1 MSTIRCKKCGVSI
14 DAKSGECPVCGTV
27 YYVLS
32 QDETEEKSLKDE
44 AKGKSNN
51 NVMKTGSSSDFKK
64 PTAPGAKDDDDMIF
78 DVEAQRTL
86 SQMRLDDAP
95 PIEKGNRPPGFEFD
109 ISEQTTTSSRPV
121 REGPAR
127 PAPGRTQSGDAVRIG
142 EQREPTASSGG
153 SKGRK
158 RPPAPG
164 SKKARGMSVNGQAG
178 TPEGPKGRLDNRM
191 LLLGGIGVLAV
202 LTLIICFAAG
212 VFSFGKN
219 NDENI
224 MPEVVGKTIA
234 EAQDALADFDIKLET
249 ILEDSDEP
257 ENTVIKQSAKQGKKL
272 NKGEVVMLTLSN
284 GKGSDDSFDAP
295 NFVGRKYELAQTA
308 AEARGLTMR
317 KIAEE
322 SSDKTKGE
330 IIKQEPSSGTKVSK
344 GDIIKVTVS
353 SGSEDASPSPTSSS
367 GPSQAPQ
374 TQAPAT
380 QAPAGSTISVTS
392 GTGGGVYPKGR
403 VSVSKGGSQSFTI
416 TANEGYEIAEVI
428 VDGVSKGAISGYT
441 FDKVSGDHTIYA
453 RFQKKAAATQT
464 PATQA
469 PQTQAPATQAP
480 ATQIPVITAPPQI
493 PSTVA
498 PTEPPIVAPTPPPA
512 NPEPPQQPEEPMV
525 IVTSPIGEPVSAE
538 TQRQDDELSEKTEQ
552 D

>member
-1 MSTIRCKKCGVSI
+1 M
-14 DAKSGECPVCGTV
+14 CGTV

-32 QDETEEKSLKDE
+32 PDETEEKNLKDDVKE
-44 AKGKSNN
+44 KSDDR
-51 NVMKTGSSSDFKK
+51 VMKTGSASDFPKSQE
-64 PTAPGAKDDDDMIF
+64 AGAKDDDDIIF

-95 PIEKGNRPPGFEFD
+95 SAEKGNRPPGFEFD

-142 EQREPTASSGG
+142 EQREPKPGG
-153 SKGRK
+153 KGARGK
-158 RPPAPG
+158 SQRPPAPG
-164 SKKARGMSVNGQAG
+164 SKKAKGMSGSGQAAVPG
-178 TPEGPKGRLDNRM
+178 GYKGKGPGGLDNRT

-202 LTLIICFAAG
+202 LTIIICFATG
-212 VFSFGKN
+212 VFNFGKN

-234 EAQDALADFDIKLET
+234 EAKEALADFDIKLET
-249 ILEDSDEP
+249 IIEDSDEP

-284 GKGSDDSFDAP
+284 GKGSDESFDAP
-295 NFVGRKYELAQTA
+295 NFIGRKFELAQTA
-308 AEARGLTMR
+308 AKARGLTMR

-330 IIKQEPSSGTKVSK
+330 IIKQEPKAGVKVSE

-353 SGSEDASPSPTSSS
+353 SGSDEPSPSPSSS
-367 GPSQAPQ
+367 PEPSQTQTPQ
-374 TQAPAT
+374 TQPPAT
-380 QAPAGSTISVTS
+380 QAPSGSTISVTS

-403 VSVSKGGSQSFTI
+403 VSVSKGGSQYFTI
-416 TANEGYEIAEVI
+416 TPNEGYEIAEVI

-453 RFQKKAAATQT
+453 RFQKKAAA

-469 PQTQAPATQAP
+469 PATQAPATQAP

-498 PTEPPIVAPTPPPA
+498 PTAPPVVVPTSPPVNPE

-525 IVTSPIGEPVSAE
+525 IVTSPISEPTSAE
-538 TQRQDDELSEKTEQ
+538 AQQSDESAPEPTVKAEQ